1 MKFSLGIISNSLPI
15 FAMCINI
22 KSSGY
27 DHCENANDGNI
38 TYGID
43 DLDDGIKGGV
53 NSGNALSTS
62 NHFDID
68 GK

>member
-1 MKFSLGIISNSLPI
+1 
-15 FAMCINI
+15 MCINI

-53 NSGNALSTS
+53 NGGNALSTS

>member
-1 MKFSLGIISNSLPI
+1 
-15 FAMCINI
+15 MCINI

-27 DHCENANDGNI
+27 DYCENANDGNI

-43 DLDDGIKGGV
+43 DLDDGTKGGV
-53 NSGNALSTS
+53 NGGNALSTS